1 MFTGIVEEAG
11 TVRAVTPFRLE
22 VESGTVADDSGVGAS
37 VAVNGV
43 CLTIVERNAGSLAF
57 DLSEETL
64 ARTSLGR
71 LREGDRVNLERPVTL
86 ATRLGG
92 HLVQGHIDA
101 VGEIKDVVPAQQGA
115 VVRIEAGDDVMRYI
129 VEKGSVSVD
138 GVSLTVAGRNGSTF
152 DVSLIPHTLSVTT
165 LGSAKPGD
173 PVNLEVDIIA
183 KYVEGFLARGGQ
195 R

>member
-1 MFTGIVEEAG
+1 M
-11 TVRAVTPFRLE
+11 
-22 VESGTVADDSGVGAS
+22 
-37 VAVNGV
+37 
-43 CLTIVERNAGSLAF
+43 
-57 DLSEETL
+57 
-64 ARTSLGR
+64 
-71 LREGDRVNLERPVTL
+71 NLERPVTL

-101 VGEIKDVVPAQQGA
+101 VGKIKDVVPAQQGA